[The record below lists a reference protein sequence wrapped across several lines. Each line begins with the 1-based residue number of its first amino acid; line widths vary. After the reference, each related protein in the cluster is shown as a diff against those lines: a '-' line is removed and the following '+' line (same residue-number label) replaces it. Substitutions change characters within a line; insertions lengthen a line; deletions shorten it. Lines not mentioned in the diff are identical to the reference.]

1 MEPFPWYSAV
11 GNWLFSSHVAS
22 VGKNKTLKRLSG
34 LIEDSSFKRLVA
46 YENALWRAPGA
57 TENVF
62 SVDQEMF
69 GRTVTDQIR
78 DAMIKTITAK
88 HLIIYISM
96 FVQYTYLYPYTSFL
110 LLLTSISISQGGKSL
125 FLIGSLDS
133 RRFPRHSH
141 FSSCLLISV

>member
-1 MEPFPWYSAV
+1 M
-11 GNWLFSSHVAS
+11 
-22 VGKNKTLKRLSG
+22 GKNKTLKRLSG

-78 DAMIKTITAK
+78 DAMITTITAK
-88 HLIIYISM
+88 HPFIYISM

-110 LLLTSISISQGGKSL
+110 LLLTSISISQAGKSL
-125 FLIGSLDS
+125 SYRLVGFSEISPPQSLFQLFTDFNLMS
-133 RRFPRHSH
+133 FIY
-141 FSSCLLISV
+141 L